1 MGRYTV
7 SVTRRADKDL
17 RYWFQSG
24 DKPVQR
30 KINRIFRELQEHPA
44 TGTGK
49 PEQLKGDLSGYWS
62 RKLNKKDRIV
72 YRIDDSVV
80 TVYILSV
87 RGHYNDT

>member
-44 TGTGK
+44 TVTVK